1 MAPDPCIVIVG
12 AGIAGLSLA
21 IMLERAG
28 MRHYVILE
36 RGSEYRSFG
45 SAIVLSAMM
54 LRCFEQLGMLEE
66 LIAVSKPM
74 TGAVFLDE
82 NMKFIGSLPSIFIG
96 QRYGYFNIILPRPEF
111 HRILQSRVPLN
122 KVHFSKKVL
131 EITQTSERAQIRCSD
146 NSIYHADIVIGADGA
161 YSGIRQSMYRSIL
174 SDSRRPPA
182 RFEKKGLVSA
192 LKKLSS
198 AASSSSLSSLQQGSQ
213 SQSSLRLQGGKSSLS
228 SAGTSSLQGLG
239 GASMGAST
247 ASVASFSTSA
257 SVASTASMMSTA
269 SSSTTS
275 KYGGGYNRRGEVRL
289 PKSDQEPLR
298 FDQHAIVGITNPLDP
313 EKYPFL
319 KDKSCQAITIL
330 PKSGF
335 SVWLFP
341 VTENRICWGLSAKD
355 FVPSC
360 KKKGEGSSG
369 SNSNRQPNF
378 KVSEWGPET
387 VDEIMQLKSVR
398 DQKSPYGG
406 TMAEIYDQTPKGTPL
421 RFMIEDKAFKTWYYK
436 RTVLV
441 GDACHKMV
449 PFAGVGAVNAIMDCI
464 ILVNCLYD
472 MPDGEAFTQ
481 ADITA
486 AFQSY
491 YAQRADAAIAAV
503 KGSNKVSAMVG
514 SNSALSLMIC
524 KASIASMPET
534 LVSIA
539 ADRIFASRPILTFL
553 PFVPDYGERKSTPQ
567 PLGRRDR
574 EELEALKEKERLDRI
589 DNEKRKKEERKLRKL
604 KSRPG
609 SSLLRIVGVGGSV
622 GGRSRILMAT
632 SAASQYPVST
642 PSVNTI
648 GLSATM
654 HASCHFPRPVPL
666 PRHDHLDDSAPIGTD
681 GSTIS
686 LFPVSLSIYDSP
698 SYSYHGSNG
707 GDSNLTNGKNP
718 SMEPYSAEPYST
730 FCFSPEYGNSYDDS
744 DSDSMYS
751 FSSRFTLP
759 YDSETLASQHY
770 TGRRAVFPYAD
781 SGDPPL
787 FGAEPPKFSSVA
799 LGSLTTEAIASLNQ
813 RDSNISI
820 LSTLWKRYGR
830 QSNNNDSRRLSNVSL
845 QSSTISGIGFRGF
858 RGGYRTSE
866 DDKRSQRSEEEE
878 GVDLDVEF
886 DISSPSTTNSSG
898 TESDGS
904 YSSSPLST
912 LNISTSIEAVTTSA
926 TTGGTA
932 QVERV
937 DLEDFYHGMTM
948 VDDDGSV
955 HHYHQRGPTIVTTSP
970 TTIATT
976 TTTITTTTATTK
988 PTSTWG
994 GGGDENR
1001 TTGKCGYD
1009 APIERVG
1016 QVISYYFG
1024 NEYRDDFVRKSNFR
1038 VPSKVLDV
1046 DAPIPA
1052 TAATTAA
1059 RGGGVGMSTAGR
1071 STVPV

>member
-28 MRHYVILE
+28 MRRYVILE
-36 RGSEYRSFG
+36 RAPEYRSFG

-54 LRCFEQLGMLEE
+54 LRCFEQLGMLDE

-82 NMKFIGSLPSIFIG
+82 NMKYIGSLPSIFIG

-122 KVHFSKKVL
+122 KVYFSKKVL
-131 EITQTSERAQIRCSD
+131 EVTQTSERAKIRCSD

-161 YSGIRQSMYRSIL
+161 YSGIRQSIYRSIL
-174 SDSRRPPA
+174 SDSRRPPTG
-182 RFEKKGLVSA
+182 FEKKGLVST
-192 LKKLSS
+192 LKKFSS
-198 AASSSSLSSLQQGSQ
+198 AASYPSLSSLHQGS
-213 SQSSLRLQGGKSSLS
+213 SSPSSLGLHGVQSSLS

-247 ASVASFSTSA
+247 ASVASSSTSA
-257 SVASTASMMSTA
+257 SIISTASMMSTA
-269 SSSTTS
+269 SSSTAS

-298 FDQHAIVGITNPLDP
+298 FDQHAMVGITNSLDP

-355 FVPSC
+355 FVPSSNNSC
-360 KKKGEGSSG
+360 EGSSRR
-369 SNSNRQPNF
+369 NSSHQPNF

-406 TMAEIYDQTPKGTPL
+406 TMAEIYDQTPKGTSL

-464 ILVNCLYD
+464 VLVNCLYD
-472 MPDGEAFTQ
+472 MPDGEAFAQ

-514 SNSALSLMIC
+514 SNSALSLKIC

-534 LVSIA
+534 LVCIA

-553 PFVPDYGERKSTPQ
+553 PFVPDYGERKSNPQ

-574 EELEALKEKERLDRI
+574 EELEALREKERLDRI
-589 DNEKRKKEERKLRKL
+589 KTAERKKEERKVRRL
-604 KSRPG
+604 KSKPG
-609 SSLLRIVGVGGSV
+609 SSLLRIVGVGGGGGSSSGGANSSSNNNGSSSKV
-622 GGRSRILMAT
+622 GSGGGRILMAK
-632 SAASQYPVST
+632 SATSQYPAST
-642 PSVNTI
+642 PSVTSFA
-648 GLSATM
+648 LSTAM
-654 HASCHFPRPVPL
+654 HTSCLLPRPVPI
-666 PRHDHLDDSAPIGTD
+666 PRHDHLDGSAPIGANGLT
-681 GSTIS
+681 TTS
-686 LFPVSLSIYDSP
+686 LVTASLSIYDSP
-698 SYSYHGSNG
+698 SFGSHSRNG

-718 SMEPYSAEPYST
+718 FIEAYSETYST
-730 FCFSPEYGNSYDDS
+730 TWFSPEYGDSYDDS
-744 DSDSMYS
+744 DTHSIYS
-751 FSSRFTLP
+751 FSSRYTLP
-759 YDSETLASQHY
+759 YDSETLATQYY
-770 TGRRAVFPYAD
+770 TGRRAVFPYM
-781 SGDPPL
+781 SPSENPL
-787 FGAEPPKFSSVA
+787 FGAESSKFSSVA
-799 LGSLTTEAIASLNQ
+799 LAPVTAEAIASLNR

-820 LSTLWKRYGR
+820 LSTLWRRYGR
-830 QSNNNDSRRLSNVSL
+830 RNNNNDSRRLSNVSL

-866 DDKRSQRSEEEE
+866 DDGQQSQLSEEEEEEEEEEE
-878 GVDLDVEF
+878 GVVLGAEI
-886 DISSPSTTNSSG
+886 DISLPLMANFSSTESDKPNSSSPSSM
-898 TESDGS
+898 
-904 YSSSPLST
+904 PI
-912 LNISTSIEAVTTSA
+912 ISTSFEAA
-926 TTGGTA
+926 TTIATTNGRA
-932 QVERV
+932 QDEREG
-937 DLEDFYHGMTM
+937 LEDFYHGMTM
-948 VDDDGSV
+948 VGGDGTRTDDCDNV
-955 HHYHQRGPTIVTTSP
+955 PDYYCHYHRHRQTH
-970 TTIATT
+970 
-976 TTTITTTTATTK
+976 
-988 PTSTWG
+988 
-994 GGGDENR
+994 
-1001 TTGKCGYD
+1001 
-1009 APIERVG
+1009 
-1016 QVISYYFG
+1016 
-1024 NEYRDDFVRKSNFR
+1024 
-1038 VPSKVLDV
+1038 
-1046 DAPIPA
+1046 
-1052 TAATTAA
+1052 
-1059 RGGGVGMSTAGR
+1059 
-1071 STVPV
+1071 